1 MNGKDNIHTSFI
13 GKDLRV
19 ISAANNTYENVFG
32 KIVDETKNSFIVKTE
47 RSNKVVLKNKTIFEI
62 DDVTITGDSIKG
74 RPDQRIRKK

>member
-1 MNGKDNIHTSFI
+1 M
-13 GKDLRV
+13 